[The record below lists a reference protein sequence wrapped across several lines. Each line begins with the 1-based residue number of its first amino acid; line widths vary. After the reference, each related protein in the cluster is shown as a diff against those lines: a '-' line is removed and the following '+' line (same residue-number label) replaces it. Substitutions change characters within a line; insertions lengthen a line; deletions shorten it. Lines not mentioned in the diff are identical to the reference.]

1 MNITV
6 IGAGN
11 MGAAF
16 VKQLTRAGHKVA
28 VTARNLDKAQA
39 VAASNPGASAVVIGN
54 AAAQAD
60 AVGSE
65 YGSARARIGGGNG
78 LSLVQVASG
87 RRPCARRG

>member
-60 AVGSE
+60 ASAAVSSPRA
-65 YGSARARIGGGNG
+65 GSATRA
-78 LSLVQVASG
+78 
-87 RRPCARRG
+87 PARRQPAALISSPM